1 MKKQKLPAREPVQLH
16 IDPTPAETTPEY
28 TLEDIMNE
36 FGGWTKREPEPA
48 AAFPEPE
55 PPKPEKPEETPTPET
70 SETPEAAPQEAE
82 AVRPAEPAPKE
93 DKQPDL
99 SAQTMRFAPV
109 TAEPPKP
116 EQPTIWTYKGE
127 PAPEAPDVRTRLS
140 KDELR
145 ERQRQKKLE
154 RQRQKQEKRRARR
167 REQPERTFSS
177 PEEAYSFYCKPDS
190 LRLRLLLC
198 CLLTLAS
205 AVLLVLTAGVF
216 TAPTTHLSLFSAL
229 MLIFM
234 ILQAILCLDVLAEG
248 FFAAI
253 RLKFDLNSM
262 LLLVVLV
269 CAADAVFALT
279 GGRIPFCTVVSVE
292 LTVGLWSRL
301 LLKSAKYRTMKAVCS
316 MPTPTGAVRKGSAW
330 HGTDCIFRVPGDR
343 AAFTAQL
350 EMPDAAKRC
359 ARICTPVAALLTLAL
374 SALAALRSEH
384 NFLWAWS
391 AMLLAAFPSGLF
403 LSFARTFQRQ
413 STRLYR
419 YGAALSGW
427 SGARVLS
434 GECAVTIT
442 DQDLFPAGSVTLNGM
457 KIYSDRS
464 VSQIIGFASAVV
476 QTAGSGLVPL
486 FDEMMHS
493 QNGRH
498 YRVDTFRRYEG
509 GGLGAEIQGDVIL
522 MGSIGFMKLMK
533 VRMPEGTRL
542 KQAVYLSVN
551 GDLAAVFAL
560 NYAPAAG
567 IRSGLNA
574 AVHASGLLPLLATR
588 DFMITPQFLKLRYK
602 IASER
607 VEFPTVEERAQL
619 SEPNAGLGGTQ
630 GALLARDSFEGF
642 LAAVSGA
649 RAMRGAAIGSIA
661 IAVMGGAMGMLVLT
675 FLTFLGATL
684 SASCWNLFLYTLLWL
699 APGILI
705 TSLSSRR

>member
-1 MKKQKLPAREPVQLH
+1 MKKQKPPAREPVQLH

-36 FGGWTKREPEPA
+36 FGGWTKREPGPA
-48 AAFPEPE
+48 AVPEAPE
-55 PPKPEKPEETPTPET
+55 PPEPVKPEEPPAPEA
-70 SETPEAAPQEAE
+70 SETPEPAPEE
-82 AVRPAEPAPKE
+82 TETVRPAEPAPKE
-93 DKQPDL
+93 GKQPDL

-127 PAPEAPDVRTRLS
+127 PTPAAPDVRVRLS

-154 RQRQKQEKRRARR
+154 RQHQKQEKRRARR
-167 REQPERTFSS
+167 QEQPERTFSS

-248 FFAAI
+248 FFGII
-253 RLKFDLNSM
+253 RLKFDLNS
-262 LLLVVLV
+262 LLLLMVLV
-269 CAADAVFALT
+269 CAADAVFAPL
-279 GGRIPFCTVVSVE
+279 GGRIPFCAVVSVE

-316 MPTPTGAVRKGSAW
+316 MPTPTGAVRKESAW
-330 HGTDCIFRVPGDR
+330 HNTDCIFRAPGDR

-359 ARICTPVAALLTLAL
+359 ARIYAPTLALLTLAL
-374 SALAALRSEH
+374 SVLAALRSEH

-403 LSFARTFQRQ
+403 LSYARTFQRQ
-413 STRLYR
+413 SARLYR

-427 SGARVLS
+427 TGARMLS

-442 DQDLFPAGSVTLNGM
+442 DQDLFPAGNVTLNGM

-602 IASER
+602 IAPDR

-619 SEPNAGLGGTQ
+619 SELNAGLGGMQ

-649 RAMRGAAIGSIA
+649 RTMRGAAIGSIA
-661 IAVMGGAMGMLVLT
+661 IAVMGGVMGLLVLT

-699 APGILI
+699 VPGILI